1 MVDRL
6 SFTLTGRD
14 ELSRVMNGTA
24 DSADRLRLRLAGIT
38 GDADGRLHDLQ
49 GRFVAV
55 TDAQRRLD
63 GSTQNSRDRFAGLS
77 AAADKLGSALK
88 GSLISL
94 VPAAIPA
101 SAALAGAA
109 AQVATQLG
117 AAGLAAGAY
126 ALALKPQISAI
137 SDVVSAQDAY
147 DKAVSTSGATSQAAA
162 TAQAALQK
170 QLSVLPP
177 ATQRAAVAVGI
188 LRDNFKDWS
197 DSLSGDVMAPFT
209 KGVAVA
215 NDLLP
220 KTSGLVKGASTQFDR
235 LITLVGGEISTPG
248 FDGLADRVTKFS
260 DKTMR
265 GAVDKLTV
273 FLAKADAGKVGQGIN
288 EFLDYAHANG
298 PAVWETLEHVGEAL
312 IHLLQAGSDVGVS
325 MLDVINALS
334 GIVAAVPPQAIA
346 DLLQLAIAIKAVRL
360 AAAGGAA
367 ISTAIGAI
375 ALQTT
380 AARTAAAGATGPL
393 RTLAVSFGT
402 LSKSAKL
409 AVAGTGL
416 GLLIIALGALSQA
429 GKSTPPDVD
438 KLTVSL
444 EKLAQTG
451 HVSGEAARAFG
462 GDLSGLAD
470 SLRVLTRPS
479 TGQAI
484 DEWIGKW
491 AHIDNNKIKESK
503 GDVDSVDKALAGL
516 VQNGHADLAAASL
529 KQLETGMTK
538 NGLSAKE
545 LRGQLGDYDD
555 ALAGQA
561 LEQKL
566 AAESMGLFG
575 DQAQKVQAKLDDQKN
590 AADGLRNSIVALNEV
605 HRQGLDA
612 QADFEASIDDAT
624 SAAKKY
630 GNVWEANG
638 GKLDLT
644 TSKGRDAYHALSDL
658 AAKTNAATTAGV
670 EAGDSWNTVNGVFE
684 RGRGQLIKNARQMGL
699 NRDQAKA
706 LADQILQTPD
716 KTAKLRGNIS
726 DLQSKLSSA
735 KKNLASVPDSRKAK
749 VRADIAQLESQV
761 AEAKRQLAILNGSTV
776 TVYINGKST
785 GVNAS
790 QYYSQGPHKGK
801 AHGGLIGRAGGGI
814 IPGFDDGGHVLGSG
828 TPTSDSILMWGSTG
842 EYMVRA
848 AAVSK
853 YGVSF
858 LDALNSGTVSAG
870 RSASRPGLAAAST
883 TTRTATTDRPL
894 IGTLTVQTGPNATAD
909 EIVSSALFEAR
920 VARRRG
926 VYA

>member
-6 SFTLTGRD
+6 TFTLTGRD
-14 ELSRVMNGTA
+14 ELSRVLNGTA

-38 GDADGRLHDLQ
+38 GDSDGQLRDLQ
-49 GRFVAV
+49 GRFLGA
-55 TDAQRRLD
+55 DEAARRLAGTSD
-63 GSTQNSRDRFAGLS
+63 HTRSSLGSFADS
-77 AAADKLGSALK
+77 AKKLGEELK
-88 GSLISL
+88 ASLISL
-94 VPAAIPA
+94 APAAIPA
-101 SAALAGAA
+101 TAALAGAA

-126 ALALKPQISAI
+126 ALALGPQIGAI
-137 SDVVSAQDAY
+137 SDVVSAQTAY
-147 DKAVSTSGATSQAAA
+147 DDAVKTSGATSQAAA
-162 TAQAALQK
+162 TAQVAYQK
-170 QLSVLPP
+170 QLAALPP
-177 ATQRAAVAVGI
+177 ATQQAAVAVGI
-188 LRDNFKDWS
+188 LKDNYQDWS

-209 KGVAVA
+209 KGVAVV

-220 KTSGLVKGASTQFDR
+220 TTSGLVKGASTQFDR
-235 LITLVGGEISTPG
+235 LITLVGGAISTPG
-248 FDGLADRVTKFS
+248 FDGLTNRVTDFS
-260 DKTMR
+260 EKTMR
-265 GAVDKLTV
+265 NAVDSLTI
-273 FLAKADAGKVGQGIN
+273 FLAKVDTGKIGNGIS

-312 IHLLQAGSDVGVS
+312 IHVLQAGSDVGVG
-325 MLDVINALS
+325 MLDVINILS
-334 GIVAAVPPQAIA
+334 GIVAAVPPQGIA
-346 DLLQLAIAIKAVRL
+346 DILQLAIAIKAVKL
-360 AAAGGAA
+360 ASAGGSVIKAMA
-367 ISTAIGAI
+367 TQIV
-375 ALQTT
+375 
-380 AARTAAAGATGPL
+380 AARVAASGASGPVAGLGA
-393 RTLAVSFGT
+393 SFSA
-402 LSKSAKL
+402 LSKTAKV
-409 AVAGTGL
+409 AVAGTGI
-416 GLLIIALGALSQA
+416 GLLLIALSAISSRSKQA
-429 GKSTPPDVD
+429 PPDVD
-438 KLTVSL
+438 KLTTSL
-444 EKLAQTG
+444 KTLGDTG
-451 HVSGEAARAFG
+451 KVTGEAARSFG
-462 GDLSGLAD
+462 KDLSGLGD
-470 SLRVLTRPS
+470 SLAKVTNPKGLDRFQQDIISFFGTDS
-479 TGQAI
+479 TPVKEA
-484 DEWIGKW
+484 K
-491 AHIDNNKIKESK
+491 DN
-503 GDVDSVDKALAGL
+503 VDAFDKALAGL
-516 VQNGHADLAAASL
+516 VSSGNAKLAA
-529 KQLETGMTK
+529 
-538 NGLSAKE
+538 SALQDTINKLQAQGKDTSK
-545 LRGQLGDYDD
+545 LRGQLDDYKD

-566 AAESMGLFG
+566 AAQSMGLFG
-575 DQAQKVQAKLDDQKN
+575 DQAQEVQAKLDAQKN
-590 AADGLRNSIVALNEV
+590 SADGLRNSIVALNEV

-612 QADFEASIDDAT
+612 QADFEEAIDNAT

-630 GNVWEANG
+630 GDVWEANG

-684 RGRGQLIKNARQMGL
+684 RGRAQLIKNARQMGL
-699 NRDQAKA
+699 NKDQAAA
-706 LADQILQTPD
+706 LADQILKTPD
-716 KTAKLRGNIS
+716 KTARLKGNLA
-726 DLQSKLSSA
+726 DLQSKLASA
-735 KKNLASVPDSRKAK
+735 KKQLSSVPDSRKAQ
-749 VRADIAQLESQV
+749 VRANIAQLQSQV

-776 TVYINGKST
+776 TVYINGKAT
-785 GVNAS
+785 GVNAA